1 MPLYYVWLLCKCY
14 GDSEQKPLIWASLW
28 LEQLTQ
34 QKHHESNRKTG
45 SGMQCCDCKWNWTN
59 LITSPAM

>member
-28 LEQLTQ
+28 LEQLMQ
-34 QKHHESNRKTG
+34 QKHHESNRKTE
-45 SGMQCCDCKWNWTN
+45 SGMQCCDCK
-59 LITSPAM
+59 